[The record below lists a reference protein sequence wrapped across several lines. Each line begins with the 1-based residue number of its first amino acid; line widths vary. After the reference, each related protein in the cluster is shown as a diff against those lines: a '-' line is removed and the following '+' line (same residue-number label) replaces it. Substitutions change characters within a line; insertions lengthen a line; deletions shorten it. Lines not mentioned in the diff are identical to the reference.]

1 MDLQGLPAIVTGG
14 ASGLGAATARALAK
28 GGAKVSILDLNME
41 SARVVAE
48 EIGGV
53 AAECNVA
60 DAASGEAA
68 LQTARDAH
76 GPAAICVNCAG
87 IGTPGRIVGRDG
99 PMALDAYAKVIQVN
113 LIGTFN
119 ILRLAAAEMITRD
132 PNEGGERGVIINTAS
147 VAAYEGQVGQA
158 AYSSSKGGIV
168 GLTLPAAREF
178 AQYGVRVLAIAPG
191 LFATP
196 MLMGLPQD
204 VQDSLASTLPFP
216 SRFGLPEEYAKLALH
231 MIDNAIMN
239 GEVVRLDSAIRLAPR

>member
-1 MDLQGLPAIVTGG
+1 MELQGLPAIVTGG

-28 GGAKVSILDLNME
+28 GGAKVSIFDMNMD
-41 SARVVAE
+41 SARAVAT
-48 EIGGV
+48 EIDGV
-53 AAECNVA
+53 AVECNVA

-68 LQTARDAH
+68 VKAASDAH
-76 GPAAICVNCAG
+76 GPVAICVNCAG
-87 IGTPGRIVGRDG
+87 IGTPGRIVGREG

-178 AQYGVRVLAIAPG
+178 AQYGVRVLGIAPG

-196 MLMGLPQD
+196 MLMSLPEDIQK
-204 VQDSLASTLPFP
+204 SLAATLPFP

-239 GEVVRLDSAIRLAPR
+239 GEVVRLDSALRLAPR